1 VTDSLRIAVVGAGW
15 IASEHLQTLPRL
27 GAQVVAICDTDL
39 DRAAQAAEPLGA
51 TAYGSADELLEREQ
65 LDSVFVCTPPLT
77 HREIAVRAF
86 ERGLSV
92 YLEKPIARTLED
104 GREITDAWRQS
115 GSVCAVGYQWH
126 ALDLLDDVRAA
137 VEGQRVALL
146 VSRSIGPT
154 HARPW
159 FLDQA
164 QGGGNLLERASH
176 HVDLQ
181 RAVAGDV
188 TSVQAAAS
196 DVLLGQASGEQ
207 GDIQDGLALVLTFES
222 GAVGTVV
229 VAWTRPGTPG
239 VYAMDVVAEEATV
252 QVALDPAFTLTG
264 SSRGRE
270 LAAAGKEH
278 PLERSVARFL
288 EAAQARD
295 PGLVFCT
302 PDDAL
307 GTLAVCLACE
317 RALTTGETVAV

>member
-1 VTDSLRIAVVGAGW
+1 MTESLRTAVVGAGW
-15 IASEHLQTLPRL
+15 IASEHLQIVPRL
-27 GAQVVAICDTDL
+27 GAEVVAICDTDR
-39 DRAAQAAEPLGA
+39 DRAVQAAEPIGA
-51 TAYGSADELLEREQ
+51 AAYGSVDELLERER
-65 LDSVFVCTPPLT
+65 LDVVFVCTPPLT

-86 ERGLSV
+86 EHGLPV

-104 GREITDAWRQS
+104 GQKIVDAWRQS
-115 GSVCAVGYQWH
+115 RSVCAVGYQWH

-137 VEGQRVALL
+137 VEGQRAALL

-181 RAVAGDV
+181 RAVAGEV
-188 TSVQAAAS
+188 ASVQAAATE
-196 DVLLGQASGEQ
+196 VLLGQAAADR

-222 GAVGTVV
+222 GAVGTIV

-239 VYAMDVVAEEATV
+239 VYALDLVAEETTL
-252 QVALDPAFTLTG
+252 QVALDPEFALTG
-264 SSRGRE
+264 WSRGRE
-270 LAAAGKEH
+270 LAATGKQH

-288 EAAQARD
+288 EAARARD
-295 PGLVFCT
+295 PSLVFCT

-307 GTLAVCLACE
+307 GTLAVCIACE
-317 RALTTGETVAV
+317 RALASRESVAV